1 MTKSTDKSLIENT
14 EIPVEELI
22 SGLEVDDSSVSN
34 VNLDKA
40 EDTSDH
46 ATIVEDDDDESDADN
61 SDIAERDI
69 DDSEKAS
76 ADVDDKDADRR
87 KPVERRKVNTRRA
100 SDSDPTRMYLKEI
113 EVSTL
118 LTALKC

>member
-61 SDIAERDI
+61 SDNSNYIGHR
-69 DDSEKAS
+69 
-76 ADVDDKDADRR
+76 
-87 KPVERRKVNTRRA
+87 
-100 SDSDPTRMYLKEI
+100 
-113 EVSTL
+113 EVWYDYGSS
-118 LTALKC
+118 